1 MTTRTVAVTAAVVG
15 AAVLATTGITYAS
28 AAGSAPAAPSVQ
40 QAAPA
45 PGPAAGDGN
54 GNGGNGN
61 GGRGGDEG
69 GFGGGG
75 GGGRGGDEGGFG
87 GGGGGGRGGDEGG
100 FGGGGGGG
108 FGGGGG
114 GGGRGGGGGGG
125 GFGGGGGGGGRGGD
139 DGGYGGYD
147 KGRIHINERSYSAQP
162 DGCITV
168 VSGLGSRSFNVRND
182 SRRTVE
188 LFRGATCDNG
198 SPVATVGPWS
208 TSNGVFTRQV
218 HGGVWVKNGVV
229 GSFRVV
235 RDHYGNKW

>member
-54 GNGGNGN
+54 GNGNGN
-61 GGRGGDEG
+61 GGRGGD
-69 GFGGGG
+69 
-75 GGGRGGDEGGFG
+75 
-87 GGGGGGRGGDEGG
+87 
-100 FGGGGGGG
+100 
-108 FGGGGG
+108 
-114 GGGRGGGGGGG
+114 GG

-139 DGGYGGYD
+139 DGGFGGGGGGGRGGDDGGYGGGYDGYD
-147 KGRIHINERSYSAQP
+147 KGRIHINERSYSAHP

-218 HGGVWVKNGVV
+218 RGGVWVKNGVV